1 MPTDVRA
8 HPFPNGLIII
18 SAALV
23 QSHLK
28 RHPRCGAIVTLTSTA
43 LGNLAESTRLR
54 LLIRPLRTTNEPVDK
69 FFMERLSRRF
79 PWVAPS
85 QSLRHEREADR
96 AVRRRMEGNGNVTV
110 PQGTAQGT

>member
-1 MPTDVRA
+1 MTHTVSSTELR
-8 HPFPNGLIII
+8 N
-18 SAALV
+18 
-23 QSHLK
+23 LK
-28 RHPRCGAIVTLTSTA
+28 CHPRCWVIVTLTSIA
-43 LGNLAESTRLR
+43 LDTLAESALV
-54 LLIRPLRTTNEPVDK
+54 RPSRSTNEPVDK

-110 PQGTAQGT
+110 PQGTQGAVSLIEHARSGNML